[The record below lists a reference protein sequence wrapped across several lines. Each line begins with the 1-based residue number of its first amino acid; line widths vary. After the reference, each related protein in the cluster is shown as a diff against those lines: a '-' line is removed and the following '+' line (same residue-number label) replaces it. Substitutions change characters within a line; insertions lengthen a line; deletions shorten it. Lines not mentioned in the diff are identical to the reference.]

1 MAMKP
6 GVVRNAPHPA
16 TDHRTARHAGYAKS
30 QRRRKLVKEALG
42 WSKTIG
48 TLARAAM
55 RGLPR
60 IAALVPKNVWW
71 FDRPK
76 PSLST

>member
-6 GVVRNAPHPA
+6 GVVRNAPNPA

-42 WSKTIG
+42 
-48 TLARAAM
+48 
-55 RGLPR
+55 
-60 IAALVPKNVWW
+60 
-71 FDRPK
+71 
-76 PSLST
+76 